1 MAPAQMG
8 SSPLGFLCGCGQEQQ
23 GSVGLRDP
31 DGLFAVCLAPP
42 MGWLAFS
49 RCVTFPCGMAVSE
62 QWGSPTTA
70 APPAHGHEAVFPMT
84 HLRCLAAPFPLRP
97 VSQRK
102 SWAARVPG
110 KGPHRALE
118 HRAPNNPVG
127 VCPSQPSPP
136 TSVLAGGGRGRAG
149 RETTHQGPSRKLTPP
164 HPAARCTCPAHTL
177 GPGTLPSR
185 STGQITELSWQEPR
199 PGQRRGHREL

>member
-1 MAPAQMG
+1 MSGPSHGLAGLLPVCN
-8 SSPLGFLCGCGQEQQ
+8 L
-23 GSVGLRDP
+23 SV
-31 DGLFAVCLAPP
+31 
-42 MGWLAFS
+42 
-49 RCVTFPCGMAVSE
+49 CGMAVLE

-84 HLRCLAAPFPLRP
+84 HLRCLAAPFPLCP

-136 TSVLAGGGRGRAG
+136 PSVLAVGGGGDGRTERRTPGPVPEAG
-149 RETTHQGPSRKLTPP
+149 PTPP
-164 HPAARCTCPAHTL
+164 SSQVHLSCTYSGPRDAPFPEHRTNHRAELARAPAWAEE
-177 GPGTLPSR
+177 GPQGAAGASGKTQHLTEHCFLHIEAE
-185 STGQITELSWQEPR
+185 STVHHISGS
-199 PGQRRGHREL
+199 